1 MQKIN
6 VYADETGQDT
16 QGRFFLVA
24 VVIVPTDAVQHFE
37 HCELVSEKGS
47 GRSARKWRS
56 SNKKSRTAYLGCLLK
71 QDLRGLRVRIQSYRN
86 RTDYTAMT
94 AETIGHSIQSIIAE
108 SGPSKATVMI
118 DGMNDAEIEGVRRM
132 LKAASIRYRKIRGPR
147 DEGSAMIRLAD
158 SLVGMARMAADGN
171 AVAQYYEDALAN
183 EGILVQQ

>member
-37 HCELVSEKGS
+37 YCELVSEKEG

-94 AETIGHSIQSIIAE
+94 AETIAHSIRVCSRGLNVSPFMGLTFSLDGYPLTE
-108 SGPSKATVMI
+108 SLN
-118 DGMNDAEIEGVRRM
+118 NDTLQGHFYTGVDKRRGDRESPAHAQGRVYPIQ
-132 LKAASIRYRKIRGPR
+132 KDPR
-147 DEGSAMIRLAD
+147 PAG
-158 SLVGMARMAADGN
+158 
-171 AVAQYYEDALAN
+171 
-183 EGILVQQ
+183 